1 MVAPGPKLD
10 EAKAMVEAEAVKA
23 GRDPAAI
30 GMEGR
35 ATWVPEGLDSL
46 LDEVGQWSDAGATHL
61 SINTMGAGLA
71 SVDEHL
77 AALATTAEALGLRP

>member
-1 MVAPGPKLD
+1 
-10 EAKAMVEAEAVKA
+10 MVEAGATSVGHDVA
-23 GRDPAAI
+23 SM

-35 ATWVPEGLDSL
+35 VSWGTEGVERLVDHT
-46 LDEVGQWSDAGATHL
+46 ERWRNAGATHL

-77 AALATTAEALGLRP
+77 AALETTATALELVARPSS